1 MDFTKFLIEQAL
13 VLVPAL
19 YVVGLILKNTEKIA
33 DKIIPVVLL
42 PLGILGA
49 IALMGVS
56 ADAIIQGILV
66 TGVTVFS
73 NQLVK
78 QITKTEV

>member
-19 YVVGLILKNTEKIA
+19 YVVGLILKNTEKVS
-33 DKIIPVVLL
+33 DKIIPIVLL

-73 NQLVK
+73 NQIVK
-78 QITKTEV
+78 QITKAE